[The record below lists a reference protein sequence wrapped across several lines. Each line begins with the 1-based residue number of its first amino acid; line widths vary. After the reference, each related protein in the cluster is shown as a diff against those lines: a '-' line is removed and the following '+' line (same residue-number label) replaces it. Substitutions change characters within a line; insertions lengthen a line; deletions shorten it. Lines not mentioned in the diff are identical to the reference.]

1 MSTAYIGTGSNI
13 EPYKNIEN
21 ALTLLKKTV
30 KVTKCSTFYRT
41 KPLYDRDQNDYIN
54 GVWEITTDMNPEN
67 IKFEVL
73 KKIEKLLGRKK
84 TTDKFMS
91 RTIDLDLILY
101 DDLIL
106 NIENIVLPDK
116 DIYSRPFLAFPL
128 YELNEN
134 LILPDA
140 KVSIK
145 SIIEKMD
152 ISALHPETEFTLKL
166 KKLL

>member
-1 MSTAYIGTGSNI
+1 MATAYIGTGSNI

-21 ALTLLKKTV
+21 ALTLLKKSV

-41 KPLYDRDQNDYIN
+41 KPLNNRDQNDYIN
-54 GVWEITTDMNPEN
+54 GVWEITTDLNPEN

-73 KKIEKLLGRKK
+73 KKIEKQLGRKK
-84 TTDKFMS
+84 TSDKYQS

-106 NIENIVLPDK
+106 KIENLILPDK
-116 DIYSRPFLAFPL
+116 DIYSRPFLALPL
-128 YELNEN
+128 YELNEK
-134 LILPDA
+134 LILPDT
-140 KVSIK
+140 KESIK

-152 ISALHPETEFTLKL
+152 KSTLLPETEFTFKL